1 MPIYKRSYR
10 SYTGHTK
17 QRFRWRIIVEQEL
30 RILIK
35 SRIFILLMTLPL
47 LHTLLRFLQILAYD
61 VIMQDP
67 NNPLTPILMNLQGVV
82 VNRVMF
88 FDFIRIQ
95 TPMLFLIILYAGAG
109 MICNDFRNNL
119 IEVYFSKPIHW
130 YDYALGKVITL
141 LLIGLSITAL
151 PGIFLV
157 VLHNALLPSAE
168 LFWETLWWP
177 PLLLLFSLII
187 ILPCIAV
194 TLACST
200 LLGSFNFAAVSVLM
214 VVTANSAMGV
224 LLSLLAKSPDFLLVS
239 FPITLNYIGER
250 LFTKPHNIFSVRW
263 EWSLLYILVVSL
275 WGLLVIFK
283 RIRRAEVAA

>member
-95 TPMLFLIILYAGAG
+95 TPMLFLIILYAGA
-109 MICNDFRNNL
+109 
-119 IEVYFSKPIHW
+119 V
-130 YDYALGKVITL
+130 
-141 LLIGLSITAL
+141 
-151 PGIFLV
+151 
-157 VLHNALLPSAE
+157 
-168 LFWETLWWP
+168 
-177 PLLLLFSLII
+177 
-187 ILPCIAV
+187 
-194 TLACST
+194 
-200 LLGSFNFAAVSVLM
+200 
-214 VVTANSAMGV
+214 
-224 LLSLLAKSPDFLLVS
+224 
-239 FPITLNYIGER
+239 
-250 LFTKPHNIFSVRW
+250 
-263 EWSLLYILVVSL
+263 
-275 WGLLVIFK
+275 
-283 RIRRAEVAA
+283 